1 MSNQNPS
8 GMITPEE
15 FQRMVYLYQMLEEQQ
30 QLLTEQQQMIQQQ
43 IMGANLS
50 KTSIEGFKG
59 LSNDHEL
66 VVPLGTYAFTRVK
79 IIDPTKIMVSV
90 GKEIIIEKNLD
101 DAIKS
106 MADLLV
112 NYNSVHDKL
121 MAQLKDIESKM
132 AQLKPQIDSIYEAAQ
147 NAQQK

>member
-1 MSNQNPS
+1 MSNQTQP
-8 GMITPEE
+8 GMISPEE

-30 QLLTEQQQMIQQQ
+30 QLLSEQQQMIQQQ

-50 KTSIEGFKG
+50 KASIEGLKG
-59 LSNDHEL
+59 VSVDHEL
-66 VVPLGTYAFTRVK
+66 VIPLGSYAYTKVK
-79 IIDPTKIMVSV
+79 IIDPSKIMVSV
-90 GKEIIIEKNLD
+90 GKEIIIEKTLD

-106 MADLLV
+106 MTDLLA

-121 MAQLKDIESKM
+121 VSQLRDIESKM

-147 NAQQK
+147 NARQ